1 MNVIVIGLGNIGLGS
16 KNIKNFKSHAN
27 FFHKSKKFNLFAV
40 IDRNSK
46 KLNLFKSQFST
57 KKTIMLNN
65 LNKLKI
71 EKKKIDVVCISTPTE
86 KIYSIARQIVK
97 LKIEPKVIILEKPVA
112 YTLRKFKEV
121 ISIFR
126 NNKVIINYQRIF
138 EKNYSK
144 IFNNLKKKKNL
155 NIKIIFNNGL
165 FENYSHLLSLLIFY
179 FGKPI
184 KIKKNFEK
192 ERKDFS
198 LDFKN
203 NIKVNCNGINNYK
216 YNILDMIIYDD
227 KKKINFFSGG
237 HHISTEKIYFYN
249 YLKNYKLLK
258 KETEL
263 KLEQIFSLDFFLSKN
278 YTKKL
283 QKKIISCAEE
293 TIKILNKLS

>member
-1 MNVIVIGLGNIGLGS
+1 M
-16 KNIKNFKSHAN
+16 
-27 FFHKSKKFNLFAV
+27 
-40 IDRNSK
+40 
-46 KLNLFKSQFST
+46 
-57 KKTIMLNN
+57 
-65 LNKLKI
+65 
-71 EKKKIDVVCISTPTE
+71 CISTPTE